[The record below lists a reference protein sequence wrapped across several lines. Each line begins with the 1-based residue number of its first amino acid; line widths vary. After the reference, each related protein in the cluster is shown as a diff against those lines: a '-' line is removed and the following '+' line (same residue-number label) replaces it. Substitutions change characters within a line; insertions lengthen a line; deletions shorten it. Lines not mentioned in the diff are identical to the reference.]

1 MKSLR
6 FLRKVSIRV
15 RMCLFL
21 ATMLA
26 LECAVGFM
34 HYNIAKSFDVPMM
47 LLALCVL
54 VTLIGGLA
62 VTASITA
69 PINEFRAFMKKLK
82 ETLDFTLEYDVWS
95 DDEMAEV
102 GKVTYQFLDHVQ
114 ELIGFISKSSAE
126 VEGLSKTVL
135 SMANKDDSVAG
146 RLLDEI
152 TELSKM
158 MERFASDM
166 SSLNAGVQEV
176 ASGNQIAAAR
186 TMDIAKEIADA
197 SKSAE
202 EGLAVIGQMSERINR
217 AAEESLQSIATVNEL
232 AQKIEDINHL
242 LENIS
247 RIATRTNM
255 LALNAGIEA
264 ARAGAGG
271 KGFAVVAE
279 EIRKLAYESSDVA
292 SNVSRQMGDMSLKLQ
307 SVINS
312 VKAGSSTSADA
323 NQRAKAT
330 METISAILEN
340 LKKVS
345 SAANDL
351 SAVSEEQAASSEE
364 ISATLQSIST
374 EVERI
379 KGFVIEAEKAM
390 SQLADSAS
398 DLSDRA
404 RNMEELALSLKNLVG
419 RFKLWQ
425 GDKLQNV

>member
-34 HYNIAKSFDVPMM
+34 HYNIVKSFDVPMM
-47 LLALCVL
+47 LLVLCVL

-176 ASGNQIAAAR
+176 ASGNQIAATR

-232 AQKIEDINHL
+232 AQKIEDINQL

-312 VKAGSSTSADA
+312 VRAGSSTSADA

-379 KGFVIEAEKAM
+379 KGFVVEAEKAM

>member
-34 HYNIAKSFDVPMM
+34 HYNIVKSFDVPMM

-176 ASGNQIAAAR
+176 ASGNQIAATR

>member
-34 HYNIAKSFDVPMM
+34 HYNMAKSFDVPMM

-232 AQKIEDINHL
+232 AQKIEDINQL

-312 VKAGSSTSADA
+312 VRAGSSTSADA

>member
-34 HYNIAKSFDVPMM
+34 HYNIVKSFDVPMM
-47 LLALCVL
+47 LLVLCVL

-69 PINEFRAFMKKLK
+69 PINEFQAFMKKLK

-232 AQKIEDINHL
+232 AQKIEDINQL

>member
-34 HYNIAKSFDVPMM
+34 HYNAVKSFDVPMM

-176 ASGNQIAAAR
+176 ASGNQIAATR

-202 EGLAVIGQMSERINR
+202 EGLAVIGQMSERINK
-217 AAEESLQSIATVNEL
+217 AAEESFQSTATVNEL
-232 AQKIEDINHL
+232 AQKIEDINQL

-312 VKAGSSTSADA
+312 VRAGSSTSADA

>member
-6 FLRKVSIRV
+6 FLRKVSIKV

-34 HYNIAKSFDVPMM
+34 HYNIVKSFDVPMM

-232 AQKIEDINHL
+232 AQKIEDINQL

-398 DLSDRA
+398 DLSNRA

>member
-34 HYNIAKSFDVPMM
+34 HYNMAKSFDVPMM

-176 ASGNQIAAAR
+176 ASGNQIAATR

-232 AQKIEDINHL
+232 AQKIEDINQL

-379 KGFVIEAEKAM
+379 KGFVVEAEKAM

>member
-34 HYNIAKSFDVPMM
+34 HYNMAKSFDVPMM

-102 GKVTYQFLDHVQ
+102 GKVTYKFLDHVQ

-232 AQKIEDINHL
+232 AQKIEDINQL

-312 VKAGSSTSADA
+312 VRAGSSTSADA

>member
-34 HYNIAKSFDVPMM
+34 HYNMAKSFDVPMM

-102 GKVTYQFLDHVQ
+102 GKVTYKFLDHVQ

-232 AQKIEDINHL
+232 AQKIEDINQL

-398 DLSDRA
+398 DLSNRA

>member
-34 HYNIAKSFDVPMM
+34 HYNMAKSFDVPMM

-102 GKVTYQFLDHVQ
+102 GKVTYKFLDHVQ

-232 AQKIEDINHL
+232 AQKIEDINQL

-323 NQRAKAT
+323 NQRAQAT
-330 METISAILEN
+330 MQTISTILQS
-340 LKKVS
+340 LKNIS

-379 KGFVIEAEKAM
+379 KGFVVEAEKAM

>member
-34 HYNIAKSFDVPMM
+34 HYNIVKSFDVPMM

-176 ASGNQIAAAR
+176 ASGNQIAATR

-232 AQKIEDINHL
+232 AQKIEDINQL

-379 KGFVIEAEKAM
+379 KGFVVEAEKAM

>member
-176 ASGNQIAAAR
+176 ASGNQIAATR

-232 AQKIEDINHL
+232 AQKIEDINQL

-312 VKAGSSTSADA
+312 VKAGSNTSADA

>member
-34 HYNIAKSFDVPMM
+34 HYNIVKSFDVPMM
-47 LLALCVL
+47 LLVLCVL

-232 AQKIEDINHL
+232 AQKIEDINQL

>member
-232 AQKIEDINHL
+232 AQKIEDINQL

>member
-34 HYNIAKSFDVPMM
+34 HYNIVKSFDVPMM

-176 ASGNQIAAAR
+176 ASGNQIAATR

-398 DLSDRA
+398 DLSNRA

>member
-34 HYNIAKSFDVPMM
+34 HYNIVKSFDVPMM

-232 AQKIEDINHL
+232 AQKIEDINQL

-398 DLSDRA
+398 DLSNRA

>member
-34 HYNIAKSFDVPMM
+34 HYNMAKSFDVPMM

-176 ASGNQIAAAR
+176 ASGNQIAATR

-232 AQKIEDINHL
+232 AQKIEDINQL

>member
-1 MKSLR
+1 M
-6 FLRKVSIRV
+6 RKVSIRV

-34 HYNIAKSFDVPMM
+34 HYNIVKSFDVPMM

-176 ASGNQIAAAR
+176 ASGNQIAATR

-232 AQKIEDINHL
+232 AQKIEDINQL

>member
-34 HYNIAKSFDVPMM
+34 HYNMAKSFDVPMM

-232 AQKIEDINHL
+232 AQKIEDINQL

-379 KGFVIEAEKAM
+379 KGFVVEAEKAM

>member
-34 HYNIAKSFDVPMM
+34 HYNIVKSFDVPMM

-232 AQKIEDINHL
+232 AQKIEDINQL

>member
-176 ASGNQIAAAR
+176 ASGNQIAATR

-232 AQKIEDINHL
+232 AQKIEDINQL

>member
-34 HYNIAKSFDVPMM
+34 HYNMAKSFDVPMM

-102 GKVTYQFLDHVQ
+102 GKVTYKFLDHVQ

-176 ASGNQIAAAR
+176 ASGNQIAATR

-232 AQKIEDINHL
+232 AQKIEDINQL

-323 NQRAKAT
+323 NQRAQAT
-330 METISAILEN
+330 MQTISTILQS
-340 LKKVS
+340 LKNIS

-379 KGFVIEAEKAM
+379 KGFVVEAEKAM

>member
-34 HYNIAKSFDVPMM
+34 HYNAVKSFDVPMM
-47 LLALCVL
+47 LLVLCVL

-69 PINEFRAFMKKLK
+69 PINEFQAFMKKLK

-176 ASGNQIAAAR
+176 ASGNQIAATR

-232 AQKIEDINHL
+232 AQKIEDINQL

-323 NQRAKAT
+323 NQRAQAT
-330 METISAILEN
+330 MQTISTILQS
-340 LKKVS
+340 LKNIS

-379 KGFVIEAEKAM
+379 KGFVVEAEKAM

>member
-34 HYNIAKSFDVPMM
+34 HYNIVKSFDVPMM

-176 ASGNQIAAAR
+176 ASGNQIAATR

-232 AQKIEDINHL
+232 AQKIEDINQL

-312 VKAGSSTSADA
+312 VRAGSSTSADA

-330 METISAILEN
+330 METISAILQS
-340 LKKVS
+340 LKNIS

>member
-34 HYNIAKSFDVPMM
+34 HYNMAKSFDVPMM

-102 GKVTYQFLDHVQ
+102 GKVTYKFLDHVQ

-232 AQKIEDINHL
+232 AQKIEDINQL

-379 KGFVIEAEKAM
+379 KGFVVEAEKAM

>member
-34 HYNIAKSFDVPMM
+34 HYNAVKSFDVPMM
-47 LLALCVL
+47 LLVLCVL

-176 ASGNQIAAAR
+176 ASGNQIAATR

-232 AQKIEDINHL
+232 AQKIEDINQL

-312 VKAGSSTSADA
+312 VRAGSSTSADA

>member
-34 HYNIAKSFDVPMM
+34 HYNIVKSFDVPMM
-47 LLALCVL
+47 LLVLCVL

-176 ASGNQIAAAR
+176 ASGNQIAATR

-232 AQKIEDINHL
+232 AQKIEDINQL

-312 VKAGSSTSADA
+312 VRAGSSTSADA

-330 METISAILEN
+330 METISAILQS
-340 LKKVS
+340 LKNIS

-398 DLSDRA
+398 DLSNRA

>member
-34 HYNIAKSFDVPMM
+34 HYNIVKSFDVPMM
-47 LLALCVL
+47 LLVLCVL

-232 AQKIEDINHL
+232 AQKIEDINQL

-379 KGFVIEAEKAM
+379 KGFVVEAEKAM

>member
-34 HYNIAKSFDVPMM
+34 HYNIVKSFDVPMM
-47 LLALCVL
+47 LLVLCVL

-176 ASGNQIAAAR
+176 ASGNQIAATR

-232 AQKIEDINHL
+232 AQKIEDINQL

-312 VKAGSSTSADA
+312 VRAGSSTSADA

-330 METISAILEN
+330 METISAILQS
-340 LKKVS
+340 LKNIS

>member
-34 HYNIAKSFDVPMM
+34 HYNIVKSFDVPMM
-47 LLALCVL
+47 LLVLCVL

-176 ASGNQIAAAR
+176 ASGNQIAATR

-232 AQKIEDINHL
+232 AQKIEDINQL

-398 DLSDRA
+398 DLSNRA

>member
-34 HYNIAKSFDVPMM
+34 HYNIVKSFDVPMM

-176 ASGNQIAAAR
+176 ASGNQIAATR

-232 AQKIEDINHL
+232 AQKIEDINQL

-330 METISAILEN
+330 METISAILQS
-340 LKKVS
+340 LKNIS

>member
-34 HYNIAKSFDVPMM
+34 HYNAVKSFDVPMM
-47 LLALCVL
+47 LLVLCVL

-69 PINEFRAFMKKLK
+69 PINEFQAFMKKLK

-232 AQKIEDINHL
+232 AQKIEDINQL

-404 RNMEELALSLKNLVG
+404 KNMEELALSLKNLVG

>member
-34 HYNIAKSFDVPMM
+34 HYNIVKSFDVPMM

-176 ASGNQIAAAR
+176 ASGNQIAATR

-232 AQKIEDINHL
+232 AQKIEDINQL

-398 DLSDRA
+398 DLSNRA

>member
-34 HYNIAKSFDVPMM
+34 HYNAVKSFDVPMM
-47 LLALCVL
+47 LLVLCVL

-69 PINEFRAFMKKLK
+69 PINEFQAFMKKLK

-232 AQKIEDINHL
+232 AQKIEDINQL

-379 KGFVIEAEKAM
+379 KGFVVEAEKAM

>member
-34 HYNIAKSFDVPMM
+34 HYNMAKSFDVPMM

-176 ASGNQIAAAR
+176 ASGNQIAATR

-232 AQKIEDINHL
+232 AQKIEDINQL

-398 DLSDRA
+398 DLSNRA

>member
-176 ASGNQIAAAR
+176 ASGNQIAATR

-202 EGLAVIGQMSERINR
+202 EGLAVIGQMSERINK

-232 AQKIEDINHL
+232 AQKIEDINQL

-330 METISAILEN
+330 METISAILQS
-340 LKKVS
+340 LKNIS

-398 DLSDRA
+398 DLSNRA